1 MSEILKVGVQIRT
14 MNCIIN
20 REAMLEQS
28 AERQNVITV
37 LKNLGKLLVQKKYR
51 TLKDHKHFT
60 SIEPLLSSK
69 LPLTSYINSIPTN
82 GKSNVI
88 FNTDRLETMNIYK
101 EKKWK

>member
-37 LKNLGKLLVQKKYR
+37 LKNLGKLLVQK
-51 TLKDHKHFT
+51 
-60 SIEPLLSSK
+60 
-69 LPLTSYINSIPTN
+69 
-82 GKSNVI
+82 
-88 FNTDRLETMNIYK
+88 
-101 EKKWK
+101 